1 MFPRAV
7 SGMKLRRLS
16 VWVLFALMGSAFMV
30 LGIHPLIEAIHFL
43 RMSSS
48 GGGKEWLEAMAR
60 AYQTVLRPDMALLN
74 AIGGAT
80 VGAGLAALYLS
91 VGSRQVPKGR
101 TDWDQDSLQALI
113 ARGESET
120 LEFKSSLRWDW
131 KQDRPNK
138 ALEGVVAKSIC
149 GLMNHRGGTLHDAN
163 WDGFERCLISLV
175 EGRLGGRHCLHV
187 HSHRIETAGKTI
199 ALVEVESASDQVF
212 CRDGNID
219 RFYVRTGNSTRELDV
234 KEALAHISQ
243 IEK

>member
-1 MFPRAV
+1 
-7 SGMKLRRLS
+7 
-16 VWVLFALMGSAFMV
+16 MV

-60 AYQTVLRPDMALLN
+60 AYQTVLRPDMAVMTLLN

-149 GLMNHRGGTLHDAN
+149 GLMNHRGGILLIGVDDLGGAVGIEADYATLHDAN

-234 KEALAHISQ
+234 KEGLAHISQ